1 MSRDL
6 SVILFKVFDRFISLV
21 SSFISTLYLKI
32 VLIAFKC
39 RYGKNLL
46 ADGRV
51 VVRMD
56 RNGSVI
62 IGNNVIM
69 LSRFS
74 SNLAGM
80 SGPNLLVCIETGN
93 ISIGDNSG
101 FSSVVL
107 SSKASIKIGNN
118 VKIGCNTRIYDHDF
132 HSLNY
137 LERREL
143 KDWKKAAAKPIN
155 IGDDVFIG
163 ANSIILK
170 GVKIGD
176 RSIIGAGSVVCG
188 IEIPSDSLVAGN
200 PAKILR
206 QATGEHRKDV

>member
-1 MSRDL
+1 MNRDF
-6 SVILFKVFDRFISLV
+6 SVILFKACDRFVSLV
-21 SSFISTLYLKI
+21 SSFVSTLLLKI
-32 VLIAFKC
+32 VLSVYGC

-46 ADGRV
+46 ADGRII
-51 VVRMD
+51 VRMD
-56 RNGSVI
+56 KNGSVQ
-62 IGNNVIM
+62 IGNNVAM

-80 SGPNLLVCIETGN
+80 SGPNLLVCIENGN

-101 FSSVVL
+101 FSSAVF
-107 SSKASIKIGNN
+107 SSKSYIKIGKN

-132 HSLNY
+132 HARDY
-137 LERREL
+137 LERREP
-143 KDWKKAAAKPIN
+143 KDWKKSASKAIS

-176 RSIIGAGSVVCG
+176 RSIIGAGSVVANM
-188 IEIPSDSLVAGN
+188 EIPPDSLVAGN

-206 QATGEHRKDV
+206 QMNLV